1 MCIYIVI
8 LVLLF
13 IINFPLAAQ
22 LADMIR
28 KSLNGKRYF
37 IADRFH
43 VRVGT
48 FIKMQCF
55 VNEAL
60 PSEFETIY
68 GEADYRQMPSGLLG
82 FCLNLKTLEDS
93 KNVAEDVKSFATHDP
108 DEQRLHVFC
117 FSEFFKY
124 EGEISVKKLM
134 RLWID
139 RDTALVQFSSSPY
152 KLTFFSHKL

>member
-1 MCIYIVI
+1 
-8 LVLLF
+8 
-13 IINFPLAAQ
+13 
-22 LADMIR
+22 MIP

-43 VRVGT
+43 GRVGT

-68 GEADYRQMPSGLLG
+68 GEADYRQMPSRLLR

-93 KNVAEDVKSFATHDP
+93 KMLLKMSSHLQHMILMNNVYMSS
-108 DEQRLHVFC
+108 VFQN
-117 FSEFFKY
+117 FSN
-124 EGEISVKKLM
+124 
-134 RLWID
+134 
-139 RDTALVQFSSSPY
+139 T